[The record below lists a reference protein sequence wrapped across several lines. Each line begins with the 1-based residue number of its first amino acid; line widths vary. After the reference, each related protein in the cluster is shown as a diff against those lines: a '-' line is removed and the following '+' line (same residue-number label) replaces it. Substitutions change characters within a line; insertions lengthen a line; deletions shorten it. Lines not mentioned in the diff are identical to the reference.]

1 MAGPVDV
8 TLDLDATKA
17 LAVSLCPSGDLDL
30 LQKMLEEHSDSIKQL
45 HLSDP
50 KRQLLAALRLRA
62 RYISGPFYAKADQQ
76 QGLDCWLRMQ
86 SGRSL
91 DA

>member
-1 MAGPVDV
+1 MAGPVDIV
-8 TLDLDATKA
+8 FDWDAMRA
-17 LAVSLCPSGDLDL
+17 IAANLSPSGDLNVL
-30 LQKMLEEHSDSIKQL
+30 HNALEAQSDSIKQL
-45 HLSDP
+45 SLDDP

-76 QGLDCWLRMQ
+76 GGLACWLAMQ
-86 SGRSL
+86 SSRSL